1 MAKPVRNMNFKSGAV
16 AQLYGLLSKS
26 GRPPNLLIP
35 QPRVKEVDR
44 TGEITDFSPNLS
56 RDRFLLLNRYNL
68 RIIMKKKITQIS
80 ILLLII
86 ALVIA
91 GCSAGNQPQAKKTIE
106 IVDGLGRTVSLSTV
120 PQKIISLAPSN
131 TEILFAIGAGKQ
143 MIGRDEFSDFP
154 ADAKGITS
162 VGGSMGKYSLE
173 QISALHPDLILAA
186 EINTQEQVKSFEDL
200 GLTVFYLSNPKD
212 LDGLYQNIQ
221 TVGQL
226 TGKEKESE
234 ALVASLQNRVRVV
247 TDLQKPGTKPV
258 KVFYEM
264 DGSEPSK
271 PWTAG
276 KDSYVDVLLTLAGG
290 MNVANDAGEGWIQY
304 SQEAL
309 IVANPDVIL
318 LGDAAYGVTKESV
331 TSRAGWGT
339 LSAVMYNRI
348 YAFDDNL
355 VSRPGPR
362 LVDALE
368 QLSKLLINQ

>member
-1 MAKPVRNMNFKSGAV
+1 
-16 AQLYGLLSKS
+16 
-26 GRPPNLLIP
+26 
-35 QPRVKEVDR
+35 
-44 TGEITDFSPNLS
+44 
-56 RDRFLLLNRYNL
+56 
-68 RIIMKKKITQIS
+68 MKKQIIQIS
-80 ILLLII
+80 ILLTIVS
-86 ALVIA
+86 LVIS
-91 GCSAGNQPQAKKTIE
+91 GCNSGNGANGKKTVE
-106 IVDGLGRTVSLSTV
+106 LVDGLGRTVSLSPV

-131 TEILFAIGAGKQ
+131 TEILFAIGAGQ
-143 MIGRDEFSDFP
+143 QVIGRDEFSDFP
-154 ADAKGITS
+154 VEVKDIAS

-200 GLTVFYLSNPKD
+200 GLAVYYLSNPKD
-212 LDGLYQNIQ
+212 LEGLYQNIQ
-221 TVGQL
+221 IVGQL
-226 TGKEKESE
+226 TGKVKESGE
-234 ALVASLQNRVRVV
+234 LVASLQKRVKAV
-247 TDLQKPGTKPV
+247 TDLRKSETAPV

-276 KDSYVDVLLTLAGG
+276 KGSYVDVLLTLAGG
-290 MNVANDAGEGWIQY
+290 ANVANDAGEGWIQY

-339 LSAVMYNRI
+339 LSAVMNNRI
-348 YAFDDNL
+348 YTFDDNL

-362 LVDALE
+362 LIDALE

>member
-1 MAKPVRNMNFKSGAV
+1 
-16 AQLYGLLSKS
+16 
-26 GRPPNLLIP
+26 
-35 QPRVKEVDR
+35 
-44 TGEITDFSPNLS
+44 
-56 RDRFLLLNRYNL
+56 
-68 RIIMKKKITQIS
+68 
-80 ILLLII
+80 
-86 ALVIA
+86 
-91 GCSAGNQPQAKKTIE
+91 
-106 IVDGLGRTVSLSTV
+106 
-120 PQKIISLAPSN
+120 
-131 TEILFAIGAGKQ
+131 
-143 MIGRDEFSDFP
+143 
-154 ADAKGITS
+154 
-162 VGGSMGKYSLE
+162 
-173 QISALHPDLILAA
+173 
-186 EINTQEQVKSFEDL
+186 L

-221 TVGQL
+221 TVGKL

-234 ALVASLQNRVRVV
+234 ALVASLQNRVKVI
-247 TDLQKPGTKPV
+247 TDLQKPDDKPV

-276 KDSYVDVLLTLAGG
+276 KGSYVDVLLTLAGG
-290 MNVANDAGEGWIQY
+290 TNVANDAGEGWIQY

-309 IVANPDVIL
+309 IIANPDVIL

-331 TSRAGWGT
+331 ISRAGWGT
-339 LSAVMYNRI
+339 LSAVMNNRI

>member
-1 MAKPVRNMNFKSGAV
+1 
-16 AQLYGLLSKS
+16 
-26 GRPPNLLIP
+26 
-35 QPRVKEVDR
+35 
-44 TGEITDFSPNLS
+44 
-56 RDRFLLLNRYNL
+56 
-68 RIIMKKKITQIS
+68 
-80 ILLLII
+80 
-86 ALVIA
+86 
-91 GCSAGNQPQAKKTIE
+91 
-106 IVDGLGRTVSLSTV
+106 
-120 PQKIISLAPSN
+120 
-131 TEILFAIGAGKQ
+131 
-143 MIGRDEFSDFP
+143 
-154 ADAKGITS
+154 
-162 VGGSMGKYSLE
+162 MGKYSLE

-186 EINTQEQVKSFEDL
+186 EINTLEQVKSFEDL

-234 ALVASLQNRVRVV
+234 ALVVSLQNRVKVI
-247 TDLQKPGTKPV
+247 TDLQKPNTKPV

-290 MNVANDAGEGWIQY
+290 ANVANDAGEGWIQY
-304 SQEAL
+304 SQESL

-331 TSRAGWGT
+331 ISRAGWDT
-339 LSAVMYNRI
+339 LTAVINNRI

>member
-1 MAKPVRNMNFKSGAV
+1 
-16 AQLYGLLSKS
+16 
-26 GRPPNLLIP
+26 
-35 QPRVKEVDR
+35 
-44 TGEITDFSPNLS
+44 
-56 RDRFLLLNRYNL
+56 
-68 RIIMKKKITQIS
+68 MKKSIIQITL
-80 ILLLII
+80 LLLII
-86 ALVIA
+86 AMVIS
-91 GCSAGNQPQAKKTIE
+91 GCNSGNLPQVKNNIE
-106 IVDGLGRTVSLSTV
+106 FVDGLGRTVNLPTA

-143 MIGRDEFSDFP
+143 VVGRDEFSDYP
-154 ADAKGITS
+154 VEVKDIAS

-186 EINTQEQVKSFEDL
+186 EINTREQVKSFEDL
-200 GLTVFYLSNPKD
+200 GLNVYYLSNPKD
-212 LDGLYQNIQ
+212 LDGLYQNILII
-221 TVGQL
+221 GQI
-226 TGKEKESE
+226 TGKEKESK
-234 ALVASLQNRVRVV
+234 ALVESLQNRVKAV
-247 TDLQKPGTKPV
+247 TDLQKPDAKPV

-276 KDSYVDVLLTLAGG
+276 KGSYVDVLLTLAGG
-290 MNVANDAGEGWIQY
+290 TNVANDAGEGWIQY

-331 TSRAGWGT
+331 ISRAGWGS
-339 LSAVMYNRI
+339 LSAVMNNRI

-368 QLSKLLINQ
+368 QLSKLLINR

>member
-1 MAKPVRNMNFKSGAV
+1 
-16 AQLYGLLSKS
+16 
-26 GRPPNLLIP
+26 
-35 QPRVKEVDR
+35 
-44 TGEITDFSPNLS
+44 
-56 RDRFLLLNRYNL
+56 
-68 RIIMKKKITQIS
+68 MKKKITQIS
-80 ILLLII
+80 ILLLIV

-91 GCSAGNQPQAKKTIE
+91 GCSVGNLPQAEKTIE

-120 PQKIISLAPSN
+120 PQKVISLAPSN
-131 TEILFAIGAGKQ
+131 TEILFAIGAGQ
-143 MIGRDEFSDFP
+143 QVIGRDEFSDFP
-154 ADAKGITS
+154 VEVKGITS

-212 LDGLYQNIQ
+212 LDGLYQNIR

-234 ALVASLQNRVRVV
+234 ALVASLQNRVKLI
-247 TDLQKPGTKPV
+247 TDLQKPDDIPV

-276 KDSYVDVLLTLAGG
+276 KGSYVDVLLTLAGG
-290 MNVANDAGEGWIQY
+290 TNVANDAGEGWIQY

-339 LSAVMYNRI
+339 LSAVMNDRI

-368 QLSKLLINQ
+368 QISKLLINQ

>member
-1 MAKPVRNMNFKSGAV
+1 
-16 AQLYGLLSKS
+16 
-26 GRPPNLLIP
+26 
-35 QPRVKEVDR
+35 
-44 TGEITDFSPNLS
+44 
-56 RDRFLLLNRYNL
+56 
-68 RIIMKKKITQIS
+68 MKNKITQIS
-80 ILLLII
+80 ILFLII
-86 ALVIA
+86 SLVIA

-106 IVDGLGRTVSLSTV
+106 IVDGLGRTVSLSKV

-143 MIGRDEFSDFP
+143 VIGRDEFSDFP
-154 ADAKGITS
+154 VEVKGITS

-234 ALVASLQNRVRVV
+234 ALITSLQDRVKAV
-247 TDLQKPGTKPV
+247 TDLQKPDTKPV

-276 KDSYVDVLLTLAGG
+276 KGSYVDVLLTLAGG
-290 MNVANDAGEGWIQY
+290 TNVANDAGEGWIQY

-331 TSRAGWGT
+331 ISRAGWGT
-339 LSAVMYNRI
+339 LSAVMNNRI